1 MLFFSGY
8 FLAAALVAAGVAFSM
23 PNPSERITWL
33 IFTAGLLFLCCR
45 SLWLFRRYHIHY
57 KR

>member
-8 FLAAALVAAGVAFSM
+8 FLAAALMAAGVAFSL
-23 PNPSERITWL
+23 PDPFQRLAWL
-33 IFTAGLLFLCCR
+33 IIAAGLLFLCCR
-45 SLWLFRRYHIHY
+45 GLWLLRRSHIHN